1 MDHVLLDRD
10 TLRVVLAVV
19 ELTVAPIVAMI
30 WMRNRDVRGVHWW
43 IGTSVFTTI
52 GFSAPIL
59 FSLTASDAR
68 FVNDFFGI
76 MALALMLQGTLVHR
90 GKEALAKAGLFV
102 LPLFAI
108 VLAAMMVSV
117 YGQDAS
123 RYIVFDPLVIL
134 ITLAIGLHLA
144 HWSRPV
150 RFSARNLSA
159 FYLLALSA
167 AFFVRWSVVL
177 ASDNKA
183 EVLANPFHGY
193 LYLVLI
199 SVTIAWNCC
208 IILMCNESAHT
219 KATDIANTDPLT
231 RLPNRRS
238 FEVNLH
244 QSIESAR
251 RETNRFALA
260 LIDLDEFKQINDRHG
275 HPTGD
280 QMLVEFAQRLKRHA
294 RTTDFVA
301 RLGGDEFVM
310 IIRDAENPQK
320 LSSIIERLKPYLNG
334 TVLLNDVPVEI
345 RVSIGGATWPHD
357 GEHPRE
363 ILRHADMRMYE
374 DKRIHKMRG

>member
-1 MDHVLLDRD
+1 
-10 TLRVVLAVV
+10 
-19 ELTVAPIVAMI
+19 
-30 WMRNRDVRGVHWW
+30 
-43 IGTSVFTTI
+43 
-52 GFSAPIL
+52 
-59 FSLTASDAR
+59 
-68 FVNDFFGI
+68 

-208 IILMCNESAHT
+208 IILMCNERAHT

-244 QSIESAR
+244 QSICAAPQAACAHHRFRGAPGRGRVRHDHPRR
-251 RETNRFALA
+251 REPAEAEQHHRAAQALP
-260 LIDLDEFKQINDRHG
+260 ERHG
-275 HPTGD
+275 A
-280 QMLVEFAQRLKRHA
+280 AQRRS
-294 RTTDFVA
+294 R
-301 RLGGDEFVM
+301 GD
-310 IIRDAENPQK
+310 P
-320 LSSIIERLKPYLNG
+320 
-334 TVLLNDVPVEI
+334 
-345 RVSIGGATWPHD
+345 
-357 GEHPRE
+357 GEHRR
-363 ILRHADMRMYE
+363 RHLAP
-374 DKRIHKMRG
+374 